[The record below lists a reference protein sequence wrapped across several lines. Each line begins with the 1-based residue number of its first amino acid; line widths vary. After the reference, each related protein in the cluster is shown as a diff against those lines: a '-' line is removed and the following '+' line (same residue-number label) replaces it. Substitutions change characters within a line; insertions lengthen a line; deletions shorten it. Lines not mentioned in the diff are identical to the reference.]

1 MVFKWFEKGWVAY
14 RRNFG
19 AFIAAILLLVIA
31 VGAIALLAFA
41 SIALTLGIGIAG
53 LAGAVT
59 GTPAQ
64 LLALLAGL
72 GFGMAMGILLLLVIA
87 GLIGIVLEA
96 GIIKM
101 TAEALVGK
109 TSWRTMFITARKRA
123 LPAIVAAVL
132 VSIILLL
139 IGLIPIAGVI
149 IIFLLLPLF
158 VFAMQAVVI
167 DNLGGV
173 DAVKR
178 SIAVGKANYLTVLAL
193 VLLSALL
200 GLITLIPIIGFVIY
214 IFVLMP
220 IIWATFTAFYQAK
233 KRRR

>member
-173 DAVKR
+173 DAVRR
-178 SIAVGKANYLTVLAL
+178 SIVVGKANYLTVLAL

-214 IFVLMP
+214 LFVLMP